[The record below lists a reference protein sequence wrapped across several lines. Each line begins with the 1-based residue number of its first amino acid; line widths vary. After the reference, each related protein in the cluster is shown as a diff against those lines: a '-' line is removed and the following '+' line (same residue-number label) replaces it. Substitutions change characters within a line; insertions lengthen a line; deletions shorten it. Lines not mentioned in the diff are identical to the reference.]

1 MTPKPPSNGLSARA
15 NRCLSSAGIP
25 AEKEAVL
32 HALKTGALYP
42 YFRPA
47 LYGKKTHQEVCRW
60 AGLDESFVSPTIP
73 KNTTP
78 LAIDNG
84 LSYRA
89 NRLLARGGIQAE
101 KPTVLGALQTG
112 ALRNGIC
119 PVNHGK
125 QTHAEL
131 CRWAGVDE
139 HDLPGNLSVSNRK
152 GTEVK
157 KVLLLPEKNR
167 TADGKKDLQINETG
181 RESRKR
187 PTLVVD

>member
-1 MTPKPPSNGLSARA
+1 MKPKPPPKGLSTRA
-15 NRCLSSAGIP
+15 NRCLSTSGIL
-25 AEKEAVL
+25 AEKEVVL

-73 KNTTP
+73 KSTMP

-89 NRLLARGGIQAE
+89 NRLLLRAGIQAD
-101 KPTVLGALQTG
+101 KPAVLRALQTG
-112 ALRNGIC
+112 VLRPGIC
-119 PVNHGK
+119 PVNYGK

-139 HDLPGNLSVSNRK
+139 HDLARCRNKLN
-152 GTEVK
+152 
-157 KVLLLPEKNR
+157 
-167 TADGKKDLQINETG
+167 A
-181 RESRKR
+181 REN
-187 PTLVVD
+187 P

>member
-1 MTPKPPSNGLSARA
+1 MKPKLPSNRLSKRA
-15 NRCLSSAGIP
+15 NCCLSTAGIP

-89 NRLLARGGIQAE
+89 NRLLLRAGIQAD
-101 KPTVLGALQTG
+101 KPAVLRALQTG
-112 ALRNGIC
+112 VLRPGIC
-119 PVNHGK
+119 PVNYGK
-125 QTHAEL
+125 QTQAEL

-139 HDLPGNLSVSNRK
+139 HDLPRRRNKLNA
-152 GTEVK
+152 TEN
-157 KVLLLPEKNR
+157 P
-167 TADGKKDLQINETG
+167 
-181 RESRKR
+181 
-187 PTLVVD
+187 

>member
-1 MTPKPPSNGLSARA
+1 MKPKPPPNGLSVRA
-15 NRCLSSAGIP
+15 NRCLSTAGIP
-25 AEKEAVL
+25 SEKEAVL
-32 HALKTGALYP
+32 HSLRTGALYP

-60 AGLDESFVSPTIP
+60 AGIDGSFVSPTIP

-89 NRLLARGGIQAE
+89 NRLLLRAGIQAD
-101 KPTVLGALQTG
+101 KLAVLRALQTG
-112 ALRNGIC
+112 VLRPGIC
-119 PVNHGK
+119 PVNYGK

-139 HDLPGNLSVSNRK
+139 HDLARCRNKLN
-152 GTEVK
+152 
-157 KVLLLPEKNR
+157 
-167 TADGKKDLQINETG
+167 A
-181 RESRKR
+181 REN
-187 PTLVVD
+187 P

>member
-1 MTPKPPSNGLSARA
+1 MKPKPPPKGLSTRA
-15 NRCLSSAGIP
+15 NRCLSTSGIL
-25 AEKEAVL
+25 AEKEVVL

-73 KNTTP
+73 KSTMP
-78 LAIDNG
+78 LAIENG

-89 NRLLARGGIQAE
+89 NHLLFRAGIPTD
-101 KPTVLGALQTG
+101 KPTVLQALQTG
-112 ALRNGIC
+112 ALQPGKC
-119 PVNHGK
+119 PVNYGK

-139 HDLPGNLSVSNRK
+139 HELPRRRK
-152 GTEVK
+152 TLNATEK
-157 KVLLLPEKNR
+157 P
-167 TADGKKDLQINETG
+167 
-181 RESRKR
+181 
-187 PTLVVD
+187 

>member
-1 MTPKPPSNGLSARA
+1 MKPKPPSNGLSARA
-15 NRCLSSAGIP
+15 NRCLLTACIP

-32 HALKTGALYP
+32 HALKIGALYP

-47 LYGKKTHQEVCRW
+47 LYGKKTHQEVCGW

-89 NRLLARGGIQAE
+89 NHLLLRAGIQSDKSA
-101 KPTVLGALQTG
+101 VLRALQTG
-112 ALRNGIC
+112 VLRSGKC
-119 PVNHGK
+119 PVNYGK
-125 QTHAEL
+125 QTHAEI

-139 HDLPGNLSVSNRK
+139 HDLPRRRK
-152 GTEVK
+152 TLNATEK
-157 KVLLLPEKNR
+157 P
-167 TADGKKDLQINETG
+167 
-181 RESRKR
+181 
-187 PTLVVD
+187 

>member
-1 MTPKPPSNGLSARA
+1 MKPKPPSNGLSARA
-15 NRCLSSAGIP
+15 NRCLSTAGIP

-47 LYGKKTHQEVCRW
+47 LYGKKTRQEVCRW

-78 LAIDNG
+78 IAIDNG

-89 NRLLARGGIQAE
+89 NRLLLRAGIQAD
-101 KPTVLGALQTG
+101 KPAVLRALQTG
-112 ALRNGIC
+112 VLRPGIC
-119 PVNHGK
+119 PANYGK

-139 HDLPGNLSVSNRK
+139 RDLPRLRK
-152 GTEVK
+152 TPKATEK
-157 KVLLLPEKNR
+157 L
-167 TADGKKDLQINETG
+167 
-181 RESRKR
+181 
-187 PTLVVD
+187 